1 MQEIPF
7 HNKADIMEKF
17 LHKTI
22 SNGLKKNLFW
32 MGQKK
37 QRERKNFNKFLL

>member
-22 SNGLKKNLFW
+22 SNGLKKKSILDGTKNRE
-32 MGQKK
+32 KK
-37 QRERKNFNKFLL
+37 L